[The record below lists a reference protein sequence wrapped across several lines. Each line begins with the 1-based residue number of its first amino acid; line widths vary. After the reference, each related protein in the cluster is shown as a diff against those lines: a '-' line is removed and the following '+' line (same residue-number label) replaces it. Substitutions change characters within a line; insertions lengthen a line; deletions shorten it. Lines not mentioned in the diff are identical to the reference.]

1 VTVRR
6 RAWNGHAPET
16 PAEARRLLLEAAR
29 ACVERF
35 GPKASLSDVAS
46 EAGVTRQTVY
56 RYFENTDDLFRS
68 ATALAS
74 GGFLER
80 MRASSRVQETFE
92 ERVVECLVFTIREL
106 GSDPHLGTFHPSDEL
121 LSVGYLL
128 ELGFVQEELAAI
140 ADESDLYAPNA
151 IQELAELLVRL
162 LHSFL
167 SEPKPERTEGEL
179 RGLLQ
184 RWLLPWLRELPRVGD
199 ATGA

>member
-1 VTVRR
+1 M
-6 RAWNGHAPET
+6 P
-16 PAEARRLLLEAAR
+16 
-29 ACVERF
+29 
-35 GPKASLSDVAS
+35 S
-46 EAGVTRQTVY
+46 
-56 RYFENTDDLFRS
+56 
-68 ATALAS
+68 
-74 GGFLER
+74 LER

-121 LSVGYLL
+121 LSVSYLL